1 KRLIICCD
9 GTTNNANEAKWP
21 IGLTN
26 VGRMSNILARKCCN
40 GIPQVV
46 YYHRGVGGGSSKAGQ
61 AVVGYGGIGIE
72 HDIKD
77 SYRFICDN
85 YCPGDEIVLVGFSR
99 GAFTARAVAGVVC
112 SIGLLNSFGLR
123 HFRHVFDDYQ
133 EFNFWTRNTPFDA
146 KVHLNWFRF
155 KDFTYTKLLYQTLEN
170 VLGSGYLSRFGYDL
184 DNDPDNDPFANGE
197 KSMPGWREMLFEA
210 LKHGRPNNMPRR
222 TATEKGAGASKID
235 WEPREVRIKAVGVW
249 DTVGSIGVAKGTT
262 FGDLRFKSL
271 IVHERVENAFHA
283 LSLDEWRSGFRPTLW
298 SKADGN
304 ETTHLRQVWFPGS
317 HSDVGGG
324 LEEQQ
329 IATISLAWM
338 ADQLSAL
345 GVEFVP
351 CEMERVF
358 RVVDFSSERIPR
370 SWGLGRIHAP
380 GVTGLF
386 NSIRDALA
394 RPYKAYKGES
404 EHYAARTPGYYK
416 DDHSVLLRN
425 TNKLIHPSVRIRY
438 LYGGREFDDETDYE
452 CQALSCLYTL
462 RNGTSER
469 PLVTKELDMSHASTF
484 QTLHGEVCAI
494 RGGMPIADN
503 NNNHVTVAKQLPF
516 EHIAPRLL
524 WFWESHQQHEGV
536 PWTKDGEGKLIL
548 HEERIGMWE
557 RLLL

>member
-1 KRLIICCD
+1 
-9 GTTNNANEAKWP
+9 
-21 IGLTN
+21 
-26 VGRMSNILARKCCN
+26 M
-40 GIPQVV
+40 
-46 YYHRGVGGGSSKAGQ
+46 
-61 AVVGYGGIGIE
+61 
-72 HDIKD
+72 
-77 SYRFICDN
+77 
-85 YCPGDEIVLVGFSR
+85 CPS
-99 GAFTARAVAGVVC
+99 
-112 SIGLLNSFGLR
+112 
-123 HFRHVFDDYQ
+123 Q
-133 EFNFWTRNTPFDA
+133 
-146 KVHLNWFRF
+146 
-155 KDFTYTKLLYQTLEN
+155 
-170 VLGSGYLSRFGYDL
+170 
-184 DNDPDNDPFANGE
+184 
-197 KSMPGWREMLFEA
+197 
-210 LKHGRPNNMPRR
+210 
-222 TATEKGAGASKID
+222 
-235 WEPREVRIKAVGVW
+235 
-249 DTVGSIGVAKGTT
+249 
-262 FGDLRFKSL
+262 LRFKSL

-329 IATISLAWM
+329 IATISLACKCEIPLIATSHKKVPPRSWLTQATTGM

-358 RVVDFSSERIPR
+358 RVVDFSSEQIPR

-416 DDHSVLLRN
+416 DDHSVLLRD
-425 TNKLIHPSVRIRY
+425 TNELIHPSVRIRY

-516 EHIAPRLL
+516 EHIAPKLLYMPYEDEEWTWETLRHDTPGNLNSWDWGLDRLNDGEIHRNRQNDREIRPNRQYDDGEWRFHPL
-524 WFWESHQQHEGV
+524 SNVPTIGRWFWESHQQHEGV

-557 RLLL
+557 RLLLTTVQENLDTNNNGNEGVDPRNQGLLRSTKRALSGAARLLKKAGNLPGNLLMKVVYTISPKRGRETLDKKYLTYGYYNFIAWQHGDLRHLGGQNGMANIANAGGDHD